1 MVTRTEQLPEDR
13 PQPGVLSASIST
25 TDSNRWITALAL
37 GGLTAATLLSV
48 AGGTPFDLPMP
59 THAIGLVTPTCGLT
73 RGSTA
78 LVGGD
83 AALAWRY
90 NPASVVV
97 VAFGVF
103 GLASGRR
110 VHDQAVAR
118 HLGSAHHN
126 SALCPR
132 HRVRRPLDLPAG
144 QRGVR
149 DERPSVVTN
158 RRASSGF
165 PHG

>member
-37 GGLTAATLLSV
+37 GGLTAATILSV

-103 GLASGRR
+103 GLAR
-110 VHDQAVAR
+110 AVVGFTTKRWLDISVRLTTTAR
-118 HLGSAHHN
+118 FVLVIAFVVLWIYQQGNAEFVMN
-126 SALCPR
+126 A
-132 HRVRRPLDLPAG
+132 RP
-144 QRGVR
+144 
-149 DERPSVVTN
+149 
-158 RRASSGF
+158 
-165 PHG
+165 

>member
-83 AALAWRY
+83 AAL
-90 NPASVVV
+90 S
-97 VAFGVF
+97 
-103 GLASGRR
+103 LI
-110 VHDQAVAR
+110 HI
-118 HLGSAHHN
+118 
-126 SALCPR
+126 
-132 HRVRRPLDLPAG
+132 
-144 QRGVR
+144 
-149 DERPSVVTN
+149 
-158 RRASSGF
+158 
-165 PHG
+165 